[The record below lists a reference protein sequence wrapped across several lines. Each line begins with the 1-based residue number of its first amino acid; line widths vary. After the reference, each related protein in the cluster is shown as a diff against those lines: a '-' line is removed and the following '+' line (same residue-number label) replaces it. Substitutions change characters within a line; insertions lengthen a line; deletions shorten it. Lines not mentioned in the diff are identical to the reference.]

1 MTLAIIGSTGLVGTE
16 IIKILEKKLKEIKK
30 IIFVAS
36 KKYRKK
42 INTAIKQI
50 I

>member
-16 IIKILEKKLKEIKK
+16 IIKILEKKKLKEIKK

-36 KKYRKK
+36 KKSIGKK
-42 INTAIKQI
+42 
-50 I
+50 